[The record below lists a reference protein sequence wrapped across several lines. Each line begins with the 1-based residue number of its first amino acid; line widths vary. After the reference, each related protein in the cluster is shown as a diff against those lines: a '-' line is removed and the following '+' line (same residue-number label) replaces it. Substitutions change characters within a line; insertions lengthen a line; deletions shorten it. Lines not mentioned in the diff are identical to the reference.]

1 MIIKDIDKAYPI
13 NESFL
18 KDLLKLHVKRMN
30 SAGTTMEVF
39 NPRPNNF
46 SLFLGGH
53 VFHLEIQDYTAQL
66 IDTDTYETILVAV
79 SEGDSFEEDLA
90 SAVISEVTAYF

>member
-1 MIIKDIDKAYPI
+1 MIIANIDKAYPI
-13 NESFL
+13 NEAWLRSVL
-18 KDLLKLHVKRMN
+18 VHLAKRM
-30 SAGTTMEVF
+30 SCEGAEVEVF

-66 IDTDTYETILVAV
+66 IDCESGETILAAV
-79 SEGDSFEEDLA
+79 SEGESFEEDLA
-90 SAVISEVTAYF
+90 RAVVSEVIAYI